1 MPLVTRTV
9 IVYIDDEL
17 VEVDI
22 DFEEEEVKKNVCR
35 LCEKTE
41 LTEDNDII
49 CPECWL
55 TVGPVDPSIED
66 QISNTHVTTDVTTD
80 ITTDITTDVTTHV
93 TTDVRDD
100 DMSYRSFKEMVRQ
113 RTQSEDSTISSE
125 GGDN

>member
-9 IVYIDDEL
+9 IVYIEDEL
-17 VEVDI
+17 VEVEI
-22 DFEEEEVKKNVCR
+22 DFEEDEVKKNVCR
-35 LCEKTE
+35 LCEKVE
-41 LTEDNDII
+41 LVKDNDII

-66 QISNTHVTTDVTTD
+66 QISNTHVTTDVTTHV
-80 ITTDITTDVTTHV
+80 TTDITTHV
-93 TTDVRDD
+93 TTDVTTDVRD

>member
-17 VEVDI
+17 VEVEIEVD
-22 DFEEEEVKKNVCR
+22 EVKKNVCR

-80 ITTDITTDVTTHV
+80 VVTDV

-100 DMSYRSFKEMVRQ
+100 DMSYRSFKELVRQ
-113 RTQSEDSTISSE
+113 RTKSEDSTISSE

>member
-66 QISNTHVTTDVTTD
+66 QISNTD
-80 ITTDITTDVTTHV
+80 V

-100 DMSYRSFKEMVRQ
+100 DMSYRSFKEFVRQ

>member
-17 VEVDI
+17 VEIEI
-22 DFEEEEVKKNVCR
+22 DEEDEVKKNVCR

-66 QISNTHVTTDVTTD
+66 QISNTD
-80 ITTDITTDVTTHV
+80 V

-113 RTQSEDSTISSE
+113 RNQSEISDISAVSISPE
-125 GGDN
+125 ESWD